1 MSKIQDVTVL
11 GSGVL
16 GGQIAWH
23 TAYKGK
29 TVVVYD
35 ISADAVDRCKAAH
48 NQYAEIYKKDVGAS
62 EADIDA
68 TRARLRYSIDLADAV
83 EEADL
88 VIEAVPEVPAIKTEV
103 YQQMAPLLPPHTL
116 IATNSSTLLARDFAA
131 ATGRPDKYCAMHYA
145 NLIWIMNVIEVMA
158 HKQTSRETLREA
170 TEFAIETGM
179 VPIAV
184 LKEQNGYVLNTWFVP
199 LITAAQ
205 TLVTNGISTPQDVD
219 RTYLKVNA
227 GASMGPMA
235 LIDMVGMKTFFD
247 VLSYWGQVNKDQQM
261 LDNAAYVKAHFLDKG
276 LLGTQTGQG
285 YYTYPN
291 PAFQQKD
298 FLAVPDLSKADEIVE
313 RVYLGVSSNV

>member
-1 MSKIQDVTVL
+1 MSEIEKVTVL
-11 GSGVL
+11 GAGVL
-16 GGQIAWH
+16 GAQIAWH

-29 TVVVYD
+29 NVVVYD
-35 ISADAVDRCKAAH
+35 ILAEALERCRSTH
-48 NQYAEIYKKDVGAS
+48 EQYAEIYRTDVGAS
-62 EADIDA
+62 AADIAA
-68 TRARLRYSIDLADAV
+68 TRSRLRYSADLADAV

-88 VIEAVPEVPAIKTEV
+88 VIEAVPEVPTIKTDV
-103 YQQMAPLLPPHTL
+103 YRKMVPLLQPHTL

-158 HKQTSRETLREA
+158 HPQTSKETLREA
-170 TEFAIETGM
+170 TGFAIETGM
-179 VPIAV
+179 VPIPV

-205 TLVTNGISTPQDVD
+205 TLVTNGISTPEDVD

-247 VLSYWGQVNKDQQM
+247 VLSYWGQANGDQQM

-276 LLGTQTGQG
+276 LLGTATGEG
-285 YYTYPN
+285 YYKYPN
-291 PAFQQKD
+291 PAFQERD
-298 FLAVPDLSKADEIVE
+298 FLAVPDLSTVDDIVA
-313 RVYLGVSSNV
+313 RMMPIV

>member
-1 MSKIQDVTVL
+1 MSKIEKVTVL
-11 GSGVL
+11 GAGVL
-16 GGQIAWH
+16 GAQIAWH
-23 TAYKGK
+23 TAHKGK
-29 TVVVYD
+29 NVVVYD
-35 ISADAVDRCKAAH
+35 ILADALERCRRAH
-48 NQYAEIYKKDVGAS
+48 EQYAEIYRKDVGAS
-62 EADIDA
+62 AADISA
-68 TRARLRYSIDLADAV
+68 TRSRLRYSADLADAV

-88 VIEAVPEVPAIKTEV
+88 VIEAVPEVPAIKTDV
-103 YQQMAPLLPPHTL
+103 YQKMAPLLRPHTL

-131 ATGRPDKYCAMHYA
+131 ATGRPEKYCAMHYA

-158 HKQTSRETLREA
+158 HPQTSRETLREA

-179 VPIAV
+179 VPIPV

-205 TLVTNGISTPQDVD
+205 TLVTKGISTPEDVD

-247 VLSYWGQVNKDQQM
+247 VLSYWGQANRDQQM

-276 LLGTQTGQG
+276 LLGTGTGEG
-285 YYTYPN
+285 YYKYPN

-298 FLAVPDLSKADEIVE
+298 FLAVPDLSKVDDIVA
-313 RVYLGVSSNV
+313 RMMPIV